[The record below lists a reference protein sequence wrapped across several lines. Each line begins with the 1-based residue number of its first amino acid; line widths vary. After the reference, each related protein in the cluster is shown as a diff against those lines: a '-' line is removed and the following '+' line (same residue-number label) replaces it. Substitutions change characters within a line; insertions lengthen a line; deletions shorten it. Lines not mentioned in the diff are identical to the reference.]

1 MNDDW
6 TPEERQLAAAFDE
19 VGLPARP
26 SGDRRSRLPSSGNR
40 RLRALVAVGAV
51 GALAAG
57 AILVPRFAAPSSTV
71 GSTRGTGCEVALPAS
86 WLRAAQRQLPA
97 TPKGVE
103 PFAVSPNGEEY
114 FAAVE
119 AASWSG
125 VVEVS
130 ATTGAV
136 QRIEEFPD
144 PTSTVNPYGP
154 NVYPTVTSK
163 PAVTVDDGYFDGR
176 WLVWDQARQ
185 LKGGASAS
193 SVMAWDSTSGDVWS
207 VAGPF
212 SGGVSIAQG
221 PTKDAGLIAWGESP
235 TGASGPIRFQLY
247 SLRTRLSTAVVD
259 SPRQNSFGGA
269 FFWQRTLLFD
279 VGGHLGEEAKWH
291 LEATAVSSGEPTEV
305 PGPLRTLRG
314 LFNFSA
320 SAESVVG
327 YEQRGVTFGSK
338 GRPAQF
344 TIWVL
349 RQGAEHPFKLTSFS
363 AQGVFPGSP
372 FGRYL
377 TWQKWPTNHSAFIF
391 VADLASGAFVRFPGT
406 TAGRHQLNVYSILG
420 GGATLVALGSSA
432 YHADSVAVLR
442 LNRLPSLV
450 GCPG

>member
-163 PAVTVDDGYFDGR
+163 PAATVDDGHFDGR

-193 SVMAWDSTSGDVWS
+193 SVMARRWS
-207 VAGPF
+207 VLRGGLNSPGPHERCGLDRVGRVPHRCVRTHPLPALF
-212 SGGVSIAQG
+212 AADASLDSRCRQPPSELIRRRLLLAAHPALRCRRPLGRGGEMASGGDRGQ
-221 PTKDAGLIAWGESP
+221 
-235 TGASGPIRFQLY
+235 
-247 SLRTRLSTAVVD
+247 
-259 SPRQNSFGGA
+259 
-269 FFWQRTLLFD
+269 QR
-279 VGGHLGEEAKWH
+279 
-291 LEATAVSSGEPTEV
+291 
-305 PGPLRTLRG
+305 
-314 LFNFSA
+314 
-320 SAESVVG
+320 
-327 YEQRGVTFGSK
+327 
-338 GRPAQF
+338 
-344 TIWVL
+344 
-349 RQGAEHPFKLTSFS
+349 
-363 AQGVFPGSP
+363 
-372 FGRYL
+372 
-377 TWQKWPTNHSAFIF
+377 
-391 VADLASGAFVRFPGT
+391 
-406 TAGRHQLNVYSILG
+406 
-420 GGATLVALGSSA
+420 
-432 YHADSVAVLR
+432 
-442 LNRLPSLV
+442 
-450 GCPG
+450 